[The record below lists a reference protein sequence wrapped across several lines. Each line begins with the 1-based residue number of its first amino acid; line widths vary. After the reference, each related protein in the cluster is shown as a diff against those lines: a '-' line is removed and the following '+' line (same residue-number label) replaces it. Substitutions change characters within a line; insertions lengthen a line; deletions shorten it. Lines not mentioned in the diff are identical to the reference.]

1 MKKMRITLN
10 DKIYEV
16 MVEILEDDE
25 QAYPGAT
32 VMPMMVQRASAP
44 VRTAAPARVSAPAVP
59 RPKAPAAGGNAVMAP
74 IVGTVTKILV
84 KPGQA
89 VKANEA
95 LIVLDAMKMDTYI
108 NAPKEGT
115 IATVDCQIG
124 DNVSVGQKLL
134 TLS

>member
-10 DKIYEV
+10 EKIYEV
-16 MVEILEDDE
+16 IVEVLEDDE

-32 VMPMMVQRASAP
+32 VMPMQVQRSASAP
-44 VRTAAPARVSAPAVP
+44 VRSTAPAAAP
-59 RPKAPAAGGNAVMAP
+59 RPKAPTAGGNAVMAP

-84 KPGQA
+84 KPGQE

-108 NAPKEGT
+108 NAPKAGT
-115 IATVDCQIG
+115 VQTIECQVG
-124 DNVSVGQKLL
+124 DSVSVGQKLL